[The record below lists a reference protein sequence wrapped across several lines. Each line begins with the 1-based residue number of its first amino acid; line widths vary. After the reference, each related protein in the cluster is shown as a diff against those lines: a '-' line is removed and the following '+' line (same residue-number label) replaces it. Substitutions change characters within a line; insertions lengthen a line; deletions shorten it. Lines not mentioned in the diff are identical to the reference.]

1 MLTGIVVAAE
11 NEDAVLEAYEES
23 AAAAEERERQ
33 RREDAAL
40 KRWSKL
46 INGLRVRLRLRAEY
60 GSADNVSYSV
70 TAIS

>member
-1 MLTGIVVAAE
+1 MTGIVVAAE

-33 RREDAAL
+33 RREDTAL

-60 GSADNVSYSV
+60 GAKGDVS
-70 TAIS
+70 